1 MSWMTMLYQTYEN
14 NVAMIAK
21 YDGKQPLC
29 PKGHV
34 VKNAQIEITINLNG
48 DFLKAIEVN
57 KDDAKTIIPVT
68 ESSASRAGKAIFS
81 HPISDSLEYI
91 SGDLYRYLKNKKDI
105 NDSINKYEYY
115 IKELELWSNSEF
127 SHPKVKS
134 VYNYVSKK
142 CMISDLIKSGI
153 IECNENGEIN
163 NKKISGQDYKKCLV
177 RFIIN
182 SSIDDLNSGTWQDSS
197 LMEKYSEYYSSIQ
210 EVKRDVC
217 YLKGEEEIISVNHPK
232 GIIASDYGAKL
243 ISAND
248 TSNFTFRG
256 RFLNSEE
263 ACTVSY
269 EATQKA
275 HNALTWIASR
285 QGYNVGNTKRR
296 TFVCWN
302 PKGKKVPDFENP
314 FGAIDDKEEV
324 SNTEEHYK
332 RKLMDALKG
341 YKLTLDDNDDIVI
354 IALDAATTGRLSITY
369 YNELKSSD
377 FLDRLKLWY
386 ENCCWYFK
394 KFNQDKKPF
403 LKVEHPSNKQI
414 VEYSFGTQQKEYIEV
429 NDRVMKEQVQRIL
442 NCILNSQPVPR
453 DIIHAITIKASTP
466 LSYSR
471 GNRERILST
480 ACALI
485 RKYYFSKGVEIK
497 MKLDLEEKDRSYL
510 FGRLLAVFEKVE
522 RSTFTSDEAR
532 EPNAIR
538 FQSAFVN
545 HPMHTWLVIEE
556 KLNPYFQKLKPGSRK
571 YYKDIISSITINILE
586 KDKSIL
592 NTSLDEKYLIGYYL
606 QRMELNKYNKESN
619 EMEEE

>member
-14 NVAMIAK
+14 NVAMIGK
-21 YDGKQPLC
+21 SVDEKQPLSLLA
-29 PKGHV
+29 HMSA
-34 VKNAQIEITINLNG
+34 NAQIEITLNNEG
-48 DFLKAIEVN
+48 DFLKASEIDKKN
-57 KDDAKTIIPVT
+57 SKTLIPVT
-68 ESSASRAGKAIFS
+68 EKSAGRSSGIAPHPLCDTLSYIAGDFVDYS
-81 HPISDSLEYI
+81 
-91 SGDLYRYLKNKKDI
+91 KNK
-105 NDSINKYEYY
+105 NDKNKFDKYFLQ
-115 IKELELWSNSEF
+115 LELWTNSDL
-127 SHPKVKS
+127 SHPKVKA
-134 VYNYVSKK
+134 VYNYISKK

-163 NKKISGQDYKKCLV
+163 NKKISGQDYEKCLV

-197 LMEKYSEYYSSIQ
+197 LMVKYSEYYSSIQ
-210 EVKRDVC
+210 EGERDVC
-217 YLKGEEEIISVNHPK
+217 YLKGKEDVISVNHPK

-275 HNALTWIASR
+275 HNALTWIAAR

-296 TFVCWN
+296 TFICWN
-302 PKGKKVPDFENP
+302 PKGKEVPDLENP
-314 FGAIDDKEEV
+314 FGAIDDMEEA

-332 RKLMDALKG
+332 RKLVDALKG
-341 YKLTLDDNDDIVI
+341 YRLVLDDNDDIVI

-442 NCILNSQPVPR
+442 NCILNSQSVPR

-485 RKYYFSKGVEIK
+485 RKYYFSKGVKIK

-522 RSTFTSDEAR
+522 RSTFTSEEGR

-571 YYKDIISSITINILE
+571 YYKDLISAITLNILE

-606 QRMELNKYNKESN
+606 QRMELNTYNKESN